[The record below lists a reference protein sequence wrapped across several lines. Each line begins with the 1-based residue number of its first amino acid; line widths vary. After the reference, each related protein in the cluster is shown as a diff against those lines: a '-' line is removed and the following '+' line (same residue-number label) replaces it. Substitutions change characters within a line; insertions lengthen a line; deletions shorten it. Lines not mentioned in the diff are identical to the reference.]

1 VRFLLATAV
10 KDLVRRRRDPLAL
23 LLWAGIPLAIGG
35 LIFLAFGGDDAGP
48 SGRLLIVDQD
58 NTVLSGLL
66 SGVYQQGPL
75 AEIIEVEAVDLETG
89 RERIDGGEAAGLLII
104 PDGFGTAVLNS
115 EPFEISLVRNP
126 AQRIVPG
133 IIEES
138 LSLVVESTFYLQRLF
153 DEPLDIIAATQPVG
167 ANIVPD
173 STVASISVA
182 FNQIVDR
189 TRPYLFPPVIE
200 LETKTTG
207 EDEDGFDFARLF
219 FPSMLF
225 MALLFMAQGLS
236 EDIWR
241 ERSQG
246 TLRRVIVTPQRV
258 ATFLAGKLLA
268 SATLMLVVI
277 GLGLIAG
284 RWVFG
289 IELHGLPIA
298 LVWAT
303 IAGMMLLAMM
313 VLVQLFASSERA
325 GNILTG
331 AAIFPL
337 AMLGGSFF
345 PFEVMPDWLA
355 SVGRYTPNGWA
366 LAKLNQVFA
375 GDLAVLELI
384 RAIGFVTLIIVV
396 LTWLAMR
403 RIRGRFAHS

>member
-1 VRFLLATAV
+1 MRFLLATAV
-10 KDLVRRRRDPLAL
+10 KDLIRRRRDPLAL

-48 SGRLLIVDQD
+48 SGRLLVVDQD

-66 SGVYQQGPL
+66 SSVYQQGPL

-89 RERIDGGEAAGLLII
+89 RKRIDGAEASGLLII
-104 PDGFGTAVLNS
+104 PEGFGNAVLNS

-153 DEPLDIIAATQPVG
+153 DEPLDIIAATQPGG

-200 LETKTTG
+200 LETKTAG
-207 EDEDGFDFARLF
+207 EDGFDFARLF
-219 FPSMLF
+219 FPSM
-225 MALLFMAQGLS
+225 LFMAQGLS

-258 ATFLAGKLLA
+258 ATFLVGKLLA
-268 SATLMLVVI
+268 GAMLMLVVI

-284 RWVFG
+284 RWIFG

-303 IAGMMLLAMM
+303 VAGMMLLAMM

-375 GDLAVLELI
+375 GDLANLDLI
-384 RAIGFVTLIIVV
+384 GAIALVTLVIVV

-403 RIRGRFAHS
+403 RIRGRFGHS

>member
-1 VRFLLATAV
+1 VRFLLATV
-10 KDLVRRRRDPLAL
+10 IKDLIRRRRDPIAL

-35 LIFLAFGGDDAGP
+35 LIFLAFGSDDAGP
-48 SGRLLIVDQD
+48 SGRLLVVDQD
-58 NTVLSGLL
+58 DTVLSALL
-66 SGVYQQGPL
+66 TGAYQQGPL
-75 AEIIEVEAVDLETG
+75 AGIIEVEAVELEQG
-89 RERIDGGEAAGLLII
+89 HERIDAGDASGLLII
-104 PDGFGTAVLNS
+104 PEGFGAAILES

-138 LSLVVESTFYLQRLF
+138 LSLAVESTFYLQRLF
-153 DEPLDIIAATQPVG
+153 NEPLDVIAGTQPDD
-167 ANIVPD
+167 ANAVPD
-173 STVASISVA
+173 STIASVSVA

-189 TRPYLFPPVIE
+189 TRPYLFPPVIK
-200 LETKTTG
+200 LETTSPG
-207 EDEDGFDFARLF
+207 GDEDGFDFARLF

-246 TLRRVIVTPQRV
+246 TLRRVFATPQRV
-258 ATFLAGKLLA
+258 ATFLVGKLLA
-268 SATLMLVVI
+268 GAMLMLVVI

-289 IELHGLPIA
+289 IELHALPMA

-303 IAGMMLLAMM
+303 FAGMMLLAMM
-313 VLVQLFASSERA
+313 VLVQLFASSERT

-345 PFEVMPDWLA
+345 PFEAMPEWLA

-366 LAKLNQVFA
+366 LTKLNQVFA
-375 GDLAVLELI
+375 GELPALDLLQSIAAV
-384 RAIGFVTLIIVV
+384 AVVIVV
-396 LTWLAMR
+396 LVWLSMR

>member
-1 VRFLLATAV
+1 VRFLIATV
-10 KDLVRRRRDPLAL
+10 IKDLIRRRRDPIAL

-48 SGRLLIVDQD
+48 SGRLLVADQD
-58 NTVLSGLL
+58 NTVLSALL
-66 SGVYQQGPL
+66 TSAYQQGPL
-75 AEIIEVEAVDLETG
+75 AEIIEVEAVELEEG
-89 RERIDGGEAAGLLII
+89 HERIDAGEASGLLIT
-104 PDGFGTAVLNS
+104 PEGFGAAVLES

-153 DEPLDIIAATQPVG
+153 GEPLDVIVG
-167 ANIVPD
+167 TRPDDANVVPD
-173 STVASISVA
+173 STVASVSVA
-182 FNQIVDR
+182 LNRIVDR

-200 LETKTTG
+200 LGTTSPSG
-207 EDEDGFDFARLF
+207 DEEGFDFARLF

-246 TLRRVIVTPQRV
+246 TLRRVIATPQRV
-258 ATFLAGKLLA
+258 ATFLVGKLLA
-268 SATLMLVVI
+268 GAMLMLVVM

-289 IELHGLPIA
+289 IELHGLPMA
-298 LVWAT
+298 LVWT
-303 IAGMMLLAMM
+303 TFAGIMLLAMM
-313 VLVQLFASSERA
+313 VLVQLFASSERT

-331 AAIFPL
+331 VAIFPL

-345 PFEVMPDWLA
+345 PFEAMPDWLA

-366 LAKLNQVFA
+366 LAKLNRVFA
-375 GDLAVLELI
+375 GELPALDLLQSIAAVAL
-384 RAIGFVTLIIVV
+384 VIVV
-396 LTWLAMR
+396 LVWLAMR

>member
-1 VRFLLATAV
+1 MRFLLATAA

-48 SGRLLIVDQD
+48 SGRLLVVDQD

-89 RERIDGGEAAGLLII
+89 RDRIDSGEASGLLII

-138 LSLVVESTFYLQRLF
+138 LSLVVESTFYVQRLF
-153 DEPLDIIAATQPVG
+153 DEPLDIIAAVQPVG

-189 TRPYLFPPVIE
+189 AQPYLFPPVIE

-207 EDEDGFDFARLF
+207 EDEDGLDFARLF

-241 ERSQG
+241 ERSHG

-258 ATFLAGKLLA
+258 AMFLAGKLLA
-268 SATLMLVVI
+268 GAMLMLIVI
-277 GLGLIAG
+277 GLGLVVG

-289 IELHGLPIA
+289 IDLQGLPIA

-366 LAKLNQVFA
+366 LAKLNRVFA
-375 GDLAVLELI
+375 GDLAALDLV
-384 RAIGFVTLIIVV
+384 RAIGFVTLIIVA

>member
-1 VRFLLATAV
+1 MRFLLATAT
-10 KDLVRRRRDPLAL
+10 KDLVRRRRDSLAL

-35 LIFLAFGGDDAGP
+35 LIFLAFGGDNAGP
-48 SGRLLIVDQD
+48 SGRLLVADQD

-66 SGVYQQGPL
+66 SSVYQQGPL
-75 AEIIEVEAVDLETG
+75 AEIIEVEAVDLEAG
-89 RERIDGGEAAGLLII
+89 RERIDGGEASGLLII
-104 PDGFGTAVLNS
+104 PEGFSSAVLNS

-138 LSLVVESTFYLQRLF
+138 LSLVVESTFYVQRLF
-153 DEPLDIIAATQPVG
+153 GEPLDIIAATQPVG

-182 FNQIVDR
+182 FNQIVGR

-200 LETKTTG
+200 LEMKSTA

-268 SATLMLVVI
+268 GAMLMLIVI
-277 GLGLIAG
+277 GLGLIVG

-298 LVWAT
+298 LVWTT
-303 IAGMMLLAMM
+303 IAGMMLLALM

-375 GDLAVLELI
+375 GDLGAFDLI
-384 RAIGFVTLIIVV
+384 RAIGFVTLVIAV

>member
-1 VRFLLATAV
+1 MRFLLATAI

-48 SGRLLIVDQD
+48 SGRLLVVDQD
-58 NTVLSGLL
+58 NSVLSGLL
-66 SGVYQQGPL
+66 SGFYQQGPL
-75 AEIIEVEAVDLETG
+75 ADMIEVEAVDLEAG
-89 RERIDGGEAAGLLII
+89 RERIDAGEASGLLII
-104 PDGFGTAVLNS
+104 PEGFGTAVLNS

-138 LSLVVESTFYLQRLF
+138 LSLVVESTFYVQRLF
-153 DEPLDIIAATQPVG
+153 DEPLDIIAATQPVD
-167 ANIVPD
+167 ANTVPD

-200 LETKTTG
+200 LETTTTG
-207 EDEDGFDFARLF
+207 EDEDGFDLARLF

-268 SATLMLVVI
+268 GAMLMLIVI
-277 GLGLIAG
+277 GLGLVVG

-289 IELHGLPIA
+289 IELHGLPTA

-303 IAGMMLLAMM
+303 TTGMMLLAMM
-313 VLVQLFASSERA
+313 VLVQLFASSERT

-345 PFEVMPDWLA
+345 PFEAMPDWLA

-366 LAKLNQVFA
+366 LAKLNRVFA
-375 GDLAVLELI
+375 GDLAPFDLI
-384 RAIGFVTLIIVV
+384 RAIGFVTLVIAV